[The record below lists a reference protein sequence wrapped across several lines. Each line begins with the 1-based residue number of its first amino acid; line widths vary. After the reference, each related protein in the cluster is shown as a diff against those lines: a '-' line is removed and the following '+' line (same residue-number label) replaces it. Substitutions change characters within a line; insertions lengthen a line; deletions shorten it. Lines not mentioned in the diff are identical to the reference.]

1 MRTFLDGI
9 YTGSGV
15 LAGIFLILIAA
26 LSLAQICGRLLG
38 FDAYSFDDFAG
49 FCMAA
54 SSFLGLAHTYRRN
67 EQIRVAIVV
76 DRLTGSKRK
85 VMEALCL
92 AASTFLV
99 GYFAWYAADMVV
111 TSYQINDVSQGLVA
125 VPLWIPQ
132 SGMALG
138 LAIMTLALFDD
149 LLTLLVGGTPSYLAA
164 EQVKKIAMSENI

>member
-1 MRTFLDGI
+1 MRKFLDRL
-9 YTGSGV
+9 YLGSGV

-26 LSLAQICGRLLG
+26 LSLAQISGRVLG

-67 EQIRVAIVV
+67 EQIRVAIVI
-76 DRLTGSKRK
+76 DRLTGGKRK
-85 VMEALCL
+85 AMEALCL
-92 AASTFLV
+92 GASTFLV
-99 GYFAWYAADMVV
+99 GYFAWYAVDMAV

-138 LAIMTLALFDD
+138 LAIVAIALFDD
-149 LLTLLVGGTPSYLAA
+149 LVVLLAGGIPSYLAA
-164 EQVKKIAMSENI
+164 EREKKIAMSENI

>member
-1 MRTFLDGI
+1 MRKFLDRL
-9 YTGSGV
+9 YLGSGV

-26 LSLAQICGRLLG
+26 LSLAQISGRLLG

-67 EQIRVAIVV
+67 EHIRVGILV
-76 DRLTGSKRK
+76 DRLSGRKRLAL
-85 VMEALCL
+85 EILCL
-92 AASTFLV
+92 IASTYLV
-99 GYFAWYAADMVV
+99 AYFAWYAVDMAL
-111 TSYQINDVSQGLVA
+111 TSHQINDVSQGLVA

-138 LAIMTLALFDD
+138 LSIMTIALLDD
-149 LLTLLVGGTPSYLAA
+149 LVTLLAGGTPSYLVA
-164 EQVKKIAMSENI
+164 EQNKKIAMSENI

>member
-1 MRTFLDGI
+1 MRRFLDWL
-9 YTGSGV
+9 YLGSGV

-26 LSLAQICGRLLG
+26 LSLAQICGRVLG

-67 EQIRVAIVV
+67 EHIRVTILV
-76 DRLTGSKRK
+76 DRVGGGPRRVL
-85 VMEALCL
+85 EALCL
-92 AASTFLV
+92 MASTFLV
-99 GYFAWYAADMVV
+99 GYFAWYATDMVI

-138 LAIMTLALFDD
+138 LAIMTIAMLDD
-149 LLTLLVGGTPSYLAA
+149 LVVLYKRGTPSYLVA
-164 EQVKKIAMSENI
+164 EQSKKIAMWENI

>member
-1 MRTFLDGI
+1 MRKSLEML
-9 YTGSGV
+9 YAGSGV

-26 LSLAQICGRLLG
+26 LSLAQIGGRVLG

-67 EQIRVAIVV
+67 EQIRVAILV
-76 DRLTGSKRK
+76 DRMHGKPRK

-92 AASTFLV
+92 AASTYLI
-99 GYFAWYAADMVV
+99 GYFAWYATDMVI

-132 SGMALG
+132 GGMAIG
-138 LAIMTLALFDD
+138 LIVMTIALFDD
-149 LLTLLVGGTPSYLAA
+149 LLTLLARGTPSYILAA
-164 EQVKKIAMSENI
+164 QEKSGALSENI

>member
-1 MRTFLDGI
+1 MRKILEGL

-15 LAGIFLILIAA
+15 LAGVFLILIAA
-26 LSLAQICGRLLG
+26 LSLAQICGRVLG

-67 EQIRVAIVV
+67 EHIRVSMLV
-76 DRLTGSKRK
+76 DHLTGGKRR
-85 VMEALCL
+85 VLELLCL
-92 AASTFLV
+92 LASTFLI
-99 GYFAWYAADMVV
+99 GYFTWYAGDMVL

-138 LAIMTLALFDD
+138 LCIMTIAMLDD
-149 LLTLLVGGTPSYLAA
+149 LVIVFARGTPSYVVV
-164 EQVKKIAMSENI
+164 EQSKKIAMSENI